1 MFWNGTIREVIKP
14 CNHNAILEV
23 LRTIPDEEWEKDT
36 AARNSKNKHNNTNLD
51 TRALFLKFKSSATT
65 GPGFADYEKNDVVT
79 LEKLKPILEPII
91 DEIKKFYGYANVK
104 ITNILFAELKKRG
117 TILEHVDNG
126 KMLETNH
133 RIHIPLVSN
142 PDVKFTLD
150 HIDYYLEPGHGYE
163 INNQLIH
170 EVRNESDVD
179 RIHMMIDLKK
189 WDDNEPQEY
198 WETDYKKY

>member
-1 MFWNGTIREVIKP
+1 M
-14 CNHNAILEV
+14 
-23 LRTIPDEEWEKDT
+23 
-36 AARNSKNKHNNTNLD
+36 
-51 TRALFLKFKSSATT
+51 FLKFKSSATT

-133 RIHIPLVSN
+133 RIHI
-142 PDVKFTLD
+142 
-150 HIDYYLEPGHGYE
+150 H
-163 INNQLIH
+163 
-170 EVRNESDVD
+170 
-179 RIHMMIDLKK
+179 
-189 WDDNEPQEY
+189 
-198 WETDYKKY
+198 